1 MWQKLTQ
8 LNIAASLVAQCWHY
22 SMRGNYQLH
31 TNLIGTKN
39 KYVPTSYLLKNVL
52 QTCYLVLVASIIMCI
67 ADYVLSA
74 NKCNIGINVNC
85 KGS

>member
-52 QTCYLVLVASIIMCI
+52 QTCYLVLVATIIMAQI
-67 ADYVLSA
+67 IWSTRRLVKVLL
-74 NKCNIGINVNC
+74 GTQ
-85 KGS
+85 